1 MRTFTQH
8 DRLTDAEFDRLA
20 DFLKS
25 CTSGKAMNVE
35 RLDGFF
41 AALIAGPEIVM
52 PSEYYPEVFGG
63 EMSDTDEFDSLDE
76 ANEIL
81 GLLMRHWNTI
91 AGTLLKGD
99 VYVPLLIQDDNGVA
113 KGNDWARGF
122 MRGMG
127 MRHDGWAELVNG
139 NDAYAFRLTEGQH
152 LPFFFAIQQVVMI
165 LHGNEASPA
174 VKGGEVESLREL
186 PGIHRRGSDITDLAG
201 FHHIV
206 QSFQR
211 LFDWC
216 LIIPAVNLVK
226 VYIVGLQSAQA
237 PVEFVKDS
245 FARKTPAVRF
255 VAHDTVEF
263 GSDDG
268 GFATNIRLQKSAEHL
283 LTGSP
288 LSRRWPCQRS

>member
-91 AGTLLKGD
+91 AGTLNKGE
-99 VYVPLLIQDDNGVA
+99 VYGPILLQDENGVA
-113 KGNDWARGF
+113 HGNDWARGF
-122 MRGMG
+122 MRGMH
-127 MRHDGWAELVNG
+127 MRHDGWAELMDDEDHGGCLVPIMMLFHEHDEDPKMRPKPISPEKRENIKAHMAAG
-139 NDAYAFRLTEGQH
+139 LLQAYRYFREH
-152 LPFFFAIQQVVMI
+152 RRV
-165 LHGNEASPA
+165 SPA
-174 VKGGEVESLREL
+174 AHTSETRRNASKIGRNDSCPCGSGKKYKRCCGGVR
-186 PGIHRRGSDITDLAG
+186 
-201 FHHIV
+201 
-206 QSFQR
+206 
-211 LFDWC
+211 
-216 LIIPAVNLVK
+216 VN
-226 VYIVGLQSAQA
+226 
-237 PVEFVKDS
+237 
-245 FARKTPAVRF
+245 
-255 VAHDTVEF
+255 
-263 GSDDG
+263 
-268 GFATNIRLQKSAEHL
+268 
-283 LTGSP
+283 
-288 LSRRWPCQRS
+288 